1 MDQSSARKGSRVKG
15 KVAIVTG
22 AGSSA
27 DGIGNGRAC
36 AVLLATQGA
45 KIVLVDNNEAAA
57 QETAKMID
65 NEGGECIVVKADVSN
80 LIDCEGAVQ
89 AAFSQWGCLDILIN
103 NVGTSRV
110 PGNAV
115 ELNIEEWEK
124 GFRVNVTSMMMMVR
138 HAVPLMK
145 KSGGGSIIN
154 ISSITALHGGHPNLF
169 YPTSKAAIVNMTR
182 TMAGNHGEDGI
193 RVNCVAPGFVYTPV
207 VYGGGRLPD
216 GVREMRQMASVLKTE
231 GTGWDVA
238 YGVLYLASDESRW
251 VTGIVL
257 PIDAG
262 VSSISP
268 HFQMSAKRLSY

>member
-45 KIVLVDNNEAAA
+45 KIVLVDNNEAAV

-65 NEGGECIVVKADVSN
+65 DEGGECIVVKADVSN
-80 LIDCEGAVQ
+80 LKDCEGAVQ
-89 AAFSQWGCLDILIN
+89 AAFSQWGYLDILIN

-115 ELNIEEWEK
+115 ELNIEDWEK

-138 HAVPLMK
+138 FFCAW
-145 KSGGGSIIN
+145 
-154 ISSITALHGGHPNLF
+154 
-169 YPTSKAAIVNMTR
+169 AAIVPRHPSCIRIDPSPSMPMTR
-182 TMAGNHGEDGI
+182 RLGCAN
-193 RVNCVAPGFVYTPV
+193 ATPRAI
-207 VYGGGRLPD
+207 GHARPMLPS
-216 GVREMRQMASVLKTE
+216 M
-231 GTGWDVA
+231 
-238 YGVLYLASDESRW
+238 
-251 VTGIVL
+251 
-257 PIDAG
+257 
-262 VSSISP
+262 
-268 HFQMSAKRLSY
+268 